1 MQQRKTWV
9 LVLVIVAMTGVR
21 MSAADDFRPEAI
33 IGLERAAL
41 DRWGKG
47 DPRGFIEAY
56 APDVTY
62 FDTMS
67 ERRVDGLA
75 AMKELLL
82 PLTGKIR
89 IDHYEMLNPR
99 VQPYGDAAILS
110 YNLVSHARGPNGEPR
125 IVRWNS
131 TAVYARHQGQWKIVH
146 SHWSITKPELKQPV
160 GQ

>member
-1 MQQRKTWV
+1 MQPRKTA
-9 LVLVIVAMTGVR
+9 LVLLIVAMAGLR
-21 MSAADDFRPEAI
+21 MSAADDFRPEMI

-47 DPRGFIEAY
+47 DPQGFIEVY

-82 PLTGKIR
+82 PLTGKIK
-89 IDHYEMLNPR
+89 IEHYEMLNPR
-99 VQPYGDAAILS
+99 VQRYGDAAILS
-110 YNLVSHARGPNGEPR
+110 YNLISHTRAPNGEAR
-125 IVRWNS
+125 AVRWNS

-146 SHWSITKPELKQPV
+146 SHWSLTKPDLKQPV